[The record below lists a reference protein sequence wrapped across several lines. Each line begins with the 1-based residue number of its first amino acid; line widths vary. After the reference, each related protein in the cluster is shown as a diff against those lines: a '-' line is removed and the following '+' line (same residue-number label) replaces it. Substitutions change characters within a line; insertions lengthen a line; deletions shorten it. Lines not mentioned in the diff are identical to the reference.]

1 MWISAPKRTI
11 ISRINKCGA
20 LPPNQ
25 LRLKLQ
31 ITRLHRAAMYS
42 DKCDPPT
49 VGRYPGLGMNLR
61 YHNYHHEGEMYPTGI
76 HYNSRGA
83 ESDMLLVRE
92 AAMMIVMNQLT
103 DKPDWHIKVFD
114 DAIAEKWV
122 QEALALP
129 VDPLYD
135 EIVQHRNPGFSS
147 GAAYGPDRLKYILDR
162 GCLKY
167 CIKELRVKAKF
178 FEKTGLIPALDAN
191 ATVIK
196 SDTFIDE
203 TLHKRLRNAFA
214 KLKEGQKD
222 NPDWHPRSN
231 DMVQNLVHPSLY
243 PLVYGRS
250 RVFRDEVVGVE
261 DAIDKWSGKGE
272 VIPKKPVDIPSE
284 YDDRYH
290 INYSVQGSDA
300 HKMFWSDAYQW
311 LPSNVKLMD
320 DGSVKLTSY
329 INNLHPKHRDI
340 YEMVEELIERALPAW
355 DHCVAFCRDWD
366 IVSGGRTKSRFP
378 RPENPDD
385 ENEANWSP
393 SIDDFTPH
401 DAGEVEYE
409 EVIRDADGDL
419 LYDTRKRDAW
429 EKIREPV
436 QPEAPEF
443 KAWDYGVKPGT
454 SLRERFK
461 DLQVIVKMAS
471 IELTPDKPKFPA
483 GGWHVEG
490 QMNEHIVG
498 TALYY
503 LDSENVKPSYL
514 QFRMQTDYY
523 QEDWNIGQDAF
534 GWMEQVYGTN
544 LRGGDCLQRYGK
556 IETKQGRLLAFPNV
570 FHHRVSPVELDDM
583 SKPGHRRFIALW
595 LIDPRTRIIN
605 TGNVPPQQKSW
616 WTESAFR
623 NLGEEN
629 ASNVPNAVAKLVS
642 EGEPEHPGLKAA
654 AESGK
659 PLPQE
664 LVNMVEAEADNSI
677 LPMSLEEAKE
687 HRLKLMD
694 ERTSYQRD
702 AEQSWSGIQYSFCEH

>member
-1 MWISAPKRTI
+1 MF
-11 ISRINKCGA
+11 
-20 LPPNQ
+20 
-25 LRLKLQ
+25 
-31 ITRLHRAAMYS
+31 S
-42 DKCDPPT
+42 DKKPDPPT
-49 VGRYPGLGMNLR
+49 VGCYPGLGMNLR
-61 YHNYHHEGEMYPTGI
+61 YHDCHHKGEIYPTAI
-76 HYNSRGA
+76 HYNSVGA

-103 DKPDWHIKVFD
+103 DKPNWHVKVFD
-114 DAIAEKWV
+114 DNIAEKWI

-135 EIVQHRNPGFSS
+135 EIVQNQKPGFRS
-147 GAAYGPDRLKYILDR
+147 GHKYGPNRLKYILDR
-162 GCLKY
+162 DCLEY

-196 SDTFIDE
+196 SDTFINQS
-203 TLHKRLRNAFA
+203 LHERLRDAFV
-214 KLKEGQKD
+214 KLKDEQKD
-222 NPDWHPRSN
+222 KPDWHPHSY

-261 DAIDKWSGKGE
+261 DAIEKWSGKGE
-272 VIPKKPVDIPSE
+272 VIPKKPADVPEE
-284 YDDRYH
+284 YNSRYEFAGRKTH
-290 INYSVQGSDA
+290 EF
-300 HKMFWSDAYQW
+300 FWSDAYQW

-340 YEMVEELIERALPAW
+340 YETVEKLIERALPAW
-355 DHCVAFCRDWD
+355 DHSVSFVRDWRV
-366 IVSGGRTKSRFP
+366 VSAGRTKARFP

-385 ENEANWSP
+385 DNEANWTP
-393 SIDDFTPH
+393 RIDDWTPP

-409 EVIRDADGDL
+409 DVIRDANGHL
-419 LYDTRKRDAW
+419 LYDTRKKDAW
-429 EKIREPV
+429 EEIREPV

-443 KAWDYGVKPGT
+443 KAWDYGVKPGM

-471 IELTPDKPKFPA
+471 IELTPDMPVFPP

-523 QEDWNIGQDAF
+523 QEDWNIGQDSYS
-534 GWMEQVYGTN
+534 WMEQVYGTRLN
-544 LRGGDCLQRYGK
+544 GGDCLQRYGK

-570 FHHRVSPVELDDM
+570 FHHRVSHVELDDM

-595 LIDPRTRIIN
+595 LVDPRTRIIN

-616 WTESAFR
+616 WRDATFGGLS
-623 NLGEEN
+623 GDN
-629 ASNVPNAVAKLVS
+629 ATKIPNAVARLMA
-642 EGEPEHPGLKAA
+642 EGEPQDPGLKAA

-659 PLPQE
+659 PLPAE
-664 LVNMVEAEADNSI
+664 LVNMVEAEADESTM
-677 LPMSLEEAKE
+677 PMSLEEAKE
-687 HRLKLMD
+687 HRLKLMA
-694 ERTSYQRD
+694 ERTRYQRD
-702 AEQSWSGIQYSFCEH
+702 AEEKWSAVQYSFCEH

>member
-1 MWISAPKRTI
+1 MFS
-11 ISRINKCGA
+11 INK
-20 LPPNQ
+20 P
-25 LRLKLQ
+25 
-31 ITRLHRAAMYS
+31 
-42 DKCDPPT
+42 DPPT
-49 VGRYPGLGMNLR
+49 VGCYPGLGMNLR
-61 YHNYHHEGEMYPTGI
+61 YHNYHHEDEIYPTAI
-76 HYNSRGA
+76 HYNSVGA

-92 AAMMIVMNQLT
+92 AAMMTVMNQLT
-103 DKPDWHIKVFD
+103 DKPDWHVKVFD
-114 DAIAEKWV
+114 EQIAEKWI
-122 QEALALP
+122 QEGLALP

-135 EIVQHRNPGFSS
+135 EIVQHRN
-147 GAAYGPDRLKYILDR
+147 GPDRLKHILDR
-162 GCLKY
+162 GCLEY

-196 SDTFIDE
+196 SDTFIDN
-203 TLHKRLRNAFA
+203 TLHERLRDAFA
-214 KLKEGQKD
+214 KLKEEQKD
-222 NPDWHPRSN
+222 NPDWHPRTN
-231 DMVQNLVHPSLY
+231 AMVQNLVHPSLY

-261 DAIDKWSGKGE
+261 DAVDKWSGKGE
-272 VIPKKPVDIPSE
+272 VIPKKPADVPSG

-290 INYSVQGSDA
+290 INYAVNGSDS
-300 HKMFWSDAYQW
+300 HKHFWSDAYQW

-329 INNLHPKHRDI
+329 INNLHPKHSDI
-340 YEMVEELIERALPAW
+340 YETVEKLIERALPAW
-355 DHCVAFCRDWD
+355 DHSVSFVRDWD
-366 IVSGGRTKSRFP
+366 IVSAGRTKARFP

-385 ENEANWSP
+385 DNEANWTP
-393 SIDDFTPH
+393 RIDGWTPD

-409 EVIRDADGDL
+409 DVIRDEDGDL
-419 LYDTRKRDAW
+419 IYDTRKKAAW
-429 EKIREPV
+429 EEIREPI

-443 KAWDYGVKPGT
+443 KAWDYGVKPGE

-471 IELTPDKPKFPA
+471 IELTPDKPTFPA

-523 QEDWNIGQDAF
+523 QEDWNVGQDAF
-534 GWMEQVYGTN
+534 GWMERVYGTH
-544 LRGGDCLQRYGK
+544 LRGGDCLQRYGR
-556 IETKQGRLLAFPNV
+556 IETKQ
-570 FHHRVSPVELDDM
+570 ELDDK

-595 LIDPRTRIIN
+595 LVDPRTRVIN

-616 WTESAFR
+616 WMESAF
-623 NLGEEN
+623 GGMDEESAKN
-629 ASNVPNAVAKLVS
+629 IPNAVAKLVS
-642 EGEPEHPGLKAA
+642 GGEQEPAGLKAA
-654 AESGK
+654 AESGN
-659 PLPQE
+659 PLPEE
-664 LVNMVEAEADNSI
+664 LVNMVQTEADEASM
-677 LPMSLEEAKE
+677 PMSLEEAKE

-702 AEQSWSGIQYSFCEH
+702 AEQSWSGIQYSFCVWVLV